1 MNRIFSTMFA
11 SIRAKFLGFWM
22 KVQLLTK
29 RAYWETKG
37 IVAIKRFFSKIFNI
51 RPKNKTDYYPIF
63 RWLVSKRLAFA
74 LIFCLGLVSVFYIF
88 IMSPVVSSID
98 SKSTPQIRTYK
109 YNSLPL
115 KFYNGQVK
123 ILAAGGYVA
132 YVGEVGDGAAVGK
145 GSLYRPDGS
154 LLYEGQFDSSMYNGA
169 GNLYFPDGTLAYQ
182 GDFVNNVYQ
191 GQGSLYRQSGTLE
204 YVGAFLSGMKS
215 GGGTLYNSGGNPIFT
230 GNFLADHLIFSE
242 FLGKTT
248 TETSSMYT
256 GRTGIYSSNDEY
268 CVSMDEIN
276 AVYAAED
283 GSNSLTSDWQV
294 GSVLV
299 LEDKFPV
306 PGKSLS
312 TINELTGYFGTP
324 DYFGETWPTLLEA
337 VGISKLSETGGAAFA
352 PMEITASETFD
363 QVYHVSAYD
372 KDYELYIYVYKADGL
387 VYTFY
392 CDSSTSNFSMYAV
405 SQDLSQEDPAQAPNP

>member
-22 KVQLLTK
+22 KAQLMTK

-37 IVAIKRFFSKIFNI
+37 IVAIKKFFSKIFNI
-51 RPKNKTDYYPIF
+51 RPKNKADYYPIF

-88 IMSPVVSSID
+88 IMSPAASSG
-98 SKSTPQIRTYK
+98 SEGTPQIRTYK

-132 YVGEVGDGAAVGK
+132 YVGEVGDGSAVGK
-145 GSLYRPDGS
+145 GSLYRSDGS
-154 LLYEGQFDSSMYNGA
+154 LLYEGQFDSSMYNGT
-169 GNLYFPDGTLAYQ
+169 GNLYFPDGTLLYQ
-182 GDFVNNVYQ
+182 GEFVNNLYQ
-191 GQGSLYRQSGTLE
+191 GQGSLYRPSGTLE
-204 YVGAFLSGMKS
+204 YTGAFLSGMKS
-215 GGGTLYNSGGNPIFT
+215 GSGILYNSGGNPIFS

-248 TETSSMYT
+248 AEASTMYT
-256 GRTGIYSSNDEY
+256 GSAGVYSGNDEY

-276 AVYAAED
+276 AVYAAKNGE
-283 GSNSLTSDWQV
+283 NSLTTDWQV
-294 GSVLV
+294 DTVLV
-299 LEDKFPV
+299 LEDNFPV

-312 TINELTGYFGTP
+312 SINELTNYFGEP
-324 DYFGETWPTLLEA
+324 DYLGETWPSLLEA
-337 VGISKLSETGGAAFA
+337 VGISKLSETDGAAF
-352 PMEITASETFD
+352 PPISMTASDTFD
-363 QVYHVSAYD
+363 NVHQVSSYD
-372 KDYELYIYVYKADGL
+372 KDYQLYIYVYKADGL

-392 CDSSTSNFSMYAV
+392 CDSSTSDFSMYAI
-405 SQDLSQEDPAQAPNP
+405 SQDTQGEPVP